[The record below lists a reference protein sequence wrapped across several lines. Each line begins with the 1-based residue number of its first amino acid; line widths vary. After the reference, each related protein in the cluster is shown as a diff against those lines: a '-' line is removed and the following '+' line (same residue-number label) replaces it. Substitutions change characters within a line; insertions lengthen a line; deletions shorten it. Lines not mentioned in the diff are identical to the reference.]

1 MERQHKL
8 FDAGVTSRDAYDQA
22 QQAFENAKADYE
34 AAVESRKT
42 QEQLLAYY
50 TIRAPF
56 DGVVGDIPVHVGDY
70 VSPTS
75 ASADADHR
83 G

>member
-1 MERQHKL
+1 M
-8 FDAGVTSRDAYDQA
+8 TSRDAYEQA
-22 QQAFENAKADYE
+22 QQAFQNAKADYE
-34 AAVESRKT
+34 SAVEARKT

-70 VSPTS
+70 VSPNQSPATC
-75 ASADADHR
+75 
-83 G
+83 

>member
-1 MERQHKL
+1 M
-8 FDAGVTSRDAYDQA
+8 
-22 QQAFENAKADYE
+22 
-34 AAVESRKT
+34 ESRKT

-56 DGVVGDIPVHVGDY
+56 DGIVGDIPVHVGDY
-70 VSPTS
+70 VRTRHAVHP
-75 ASADADHR
+75 ADHR